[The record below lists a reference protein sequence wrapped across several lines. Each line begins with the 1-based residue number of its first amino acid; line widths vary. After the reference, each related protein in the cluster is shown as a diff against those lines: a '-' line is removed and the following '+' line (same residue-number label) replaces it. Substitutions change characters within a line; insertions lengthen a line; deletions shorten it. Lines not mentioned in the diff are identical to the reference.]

1 MKMERDA
8 ARALLPLLEEDAA
21 KVFEAAQ
28 DEDPADA
35 LGIAAVMSMAIS
47 FRRLADTLSRYLP
60 RA

>member
-8 ARALLPLLEEDAA
+8 ARALLPLLDEDAA

-28 DEDPADA
+28 DEDPAAA

-60 RA
+60 RV